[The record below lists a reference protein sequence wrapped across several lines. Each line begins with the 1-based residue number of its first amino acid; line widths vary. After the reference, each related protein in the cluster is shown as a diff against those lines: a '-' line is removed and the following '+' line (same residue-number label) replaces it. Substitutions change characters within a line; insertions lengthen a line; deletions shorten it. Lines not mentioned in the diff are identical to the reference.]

1 VGVQRDPAFGPVV
14 MLGLGGVFVE
24 VLGDVSFRTAP
35 LTRSMALAMIDE
47 LHGRDLLFG
56 ARGRPRADVEAL
68 AALLVKVSEFAV
80 SAGDS
85 LESLDINPVL
95 VRPEGRG
102 AVALDALVIGRVS
115 GREVNNKESV

>member
-1 VGVQRDPAFGPVV
+1 MRAY
-14 MLGLGGVFVE
+14 
-24 VLGDVSFRTAP
+24 RATAA
-35 LTRSMALAMIDE
+35 TRRMVTKELDLLVATHDASGSSAIADALRFAQ
-47 LHGRDLLFG
+47 GRDDN
-56 ARGRPRADVEAL
+56 ATRADVEAL